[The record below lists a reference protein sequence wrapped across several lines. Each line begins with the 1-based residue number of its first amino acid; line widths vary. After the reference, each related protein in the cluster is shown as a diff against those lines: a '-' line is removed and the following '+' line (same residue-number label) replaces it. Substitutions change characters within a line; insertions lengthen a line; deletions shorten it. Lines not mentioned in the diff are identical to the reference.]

1 LLHFLPIYAPLRRRD
16 FHVEAGVLKL
26 VGTDPEK
33 IITHVVELLEN
44 KTIYQQMS
52 QSKNPF
58 GDGFAAEKI
67 IESLIE
73 IDAKL

>member
-1 LLHFLPIYAPLRRRD
+1 MREVTERPEG
-16 FHVEAGVLKL
+16 VEAGVLKL